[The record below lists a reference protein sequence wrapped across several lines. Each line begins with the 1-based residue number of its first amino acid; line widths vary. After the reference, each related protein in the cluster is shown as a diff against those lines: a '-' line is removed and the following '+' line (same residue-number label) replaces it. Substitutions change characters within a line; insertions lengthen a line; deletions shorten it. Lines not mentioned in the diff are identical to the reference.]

1 LSSRYILLKK
11 AIAFFNKT
19 LEQTTTQTKP
29 SLQNKNRNI
38 LLFTLLTLAL
48 LLTFLLNIS
57 LGSVSI
63 PLKDVFN
70 SLIGGNSSK
79 ETWDYIIIN
88 YRLPKA
94 SAAILAGMGLSI
106 SGLLMQTLFRNP
118 LAGPD
123 VLGLSS
129 GASLG
134 VATIV
139 LGAAFLPPFLSS
151 ILLSPYGI
159 ILASSLGSF
168 FVLLA
173 VLAVSQRLRDTMAIL
188 IVGLMFAS
196 LTSAIIGTLTYFS
209 TAEQLQKFTFWSLGN
224 LGNLS
229 WPSIGIL
236 SICVTIALLLS
247 LVSIKPLNALLL
259 GENYARSL
267 GMNYKKTRLII
278 IFSTSILAGSI
289 TAFAGPIAF
298 IGLAVPHIAKL
309 VFQTSNHTILFW
321 STLLF
326 GAIIMLICDSIS
338 QLPGSDLF
346 LPINAVTSIFGAPIV
361 IWLLIRKRRMMN

>member
-1 LSSRYILLKK
+1 VI
-11 AIAFFNKT
+11 F
-19 LEQTTTQTKP
+19 
-29 SLQNKNRNI
+29 
-38 LLFTLLTLAL
+38 LFLV
-48 LLTFLLNIS
+48 NIS

-63 PLKDVFN
+63 PTKEVFT
-70 SLIGGNSSK
+70 SLTGGTSSK
-79 ETWDYIIIN
+79 ETWQYIIVN

-94 SAAILAGMGLSI
+94 IAAVLVGMGLSI

-118 LAGPD
+118 LAGPY

-134 VATIV
+134 VAMII
-139 LGAAFLPPFLSS
+139 LGAAFLPESVASLLLSS
-151 ILLSPYGI
+151 YGVV
-159 ILASSLGSF
+159 LASSLGSF
-168 FVLLA
+168 LVLMA
-173 VLAVSQRLRDTMAIL
+173 VLVVSYRLRDTMAIL
-188 IVGLMFAS
+188 IVGLMFGS
-196 LTSAIIGTLTYFS
+196 LTSAIVGTLSYFS

-229 WPSIGIL
+229 WTSILIL
-236 SICVTIALLLS
+236 FICVLVGLLLS
-247 LVSIKPLNALLL
+247 LFSIKPLNALLL

-267 GMNYKKTRLII
+267 GLNYKKSRLII
-278 IFSTSILAGSI
+278 IFATSILAGSI

-309 VFQTSNHTILFW
+309 IFQTSNHFVLFW

-326 GAIIMLICDSIS
+326 GASIMLICDSIS
-338 QLPGSDLF
+338 QVPGGDIT

-361 IWLLIRKRRMMN
+361 IWLLIRKKKMIG